1 MSSISHKSVHTSR
14 PDSAVAAEQAAD
26 PSRPLA
32 VASLWLVLGLAVVAW
47 MYRDIFAWLLDR
59 WGTYDDESHGYFVPV
74 FSAFVLWLNR
84 DRFRVSADRLSL
96 LLGVGL
102 LLAGLL
108 LHMAGI
114 YLRVLT
120 FEALSII
127 PTIIG
132 IAALAGGCSLA
143 RWIAPGALFLV
154 FMVPLPGVLAGQ
166 LSGALQWVATGV
178 STFSLQTLGVP
189 AVADG
194 NIISLSAGQI
204 GVAEACSGLRML
216 YAFVALCVGACL
228 VIDRSWLE
236 KGIIAAAAI
245 PIAIAANC
253 IRITAT
259 GLAYEYASP
268 EMAEHI
274 FHDVAGWLMMP
285 LGFVLLMICLALMDR
300 LIEHDDRWGEV

>member
-1 MSSISHKSVHTSR
+1 MSSISHRSVHTSH
-14 PDSAVAAEQAAD
+14 PDSAGAAEHPAA

-32 VASLWLVLGLAVVAW
+32 AASLWLVLGLAVVAW
-47 MYRDIFAWLLDR
+47 MYRDIFAWMLER
-59 WGTYDDESHGYFVPV
+59 WSTVDDDSHGFFVPV

-96 LLGVGL
+96 PLG
-102 LLAGLL
+102 AGLL
-108 LHMAGI
+108 LGGLLLRIAGL
-114 YLRVLT
+114 YLNVRT
-120 FEALSII
+120 FEALSLI
-127 PTIIG
+127 PMVIG
-132 IAALAGGCSLA
+132 IAAVVGGRSLA
-143 RWIAPGALFLV
+143 RWVTPAALFLV
-154 FMVPLPGVLAGQ
+154 FMIPLPGVLAGQ
-166 LSGALQWVATGV
+166 LSGVLQWVATGV

-194 NIISLSAGQI
+194 NIISLSTGQI

-236 KGIIAAAAI
+236 KGIIAGAAI
-245 PIAIAANC
+245 PIAIVANC

-259 GLAYEYASP
+259 GLAYEHASP

-300 LIEHDDRWGEV
+300 LIEHDERWDEG